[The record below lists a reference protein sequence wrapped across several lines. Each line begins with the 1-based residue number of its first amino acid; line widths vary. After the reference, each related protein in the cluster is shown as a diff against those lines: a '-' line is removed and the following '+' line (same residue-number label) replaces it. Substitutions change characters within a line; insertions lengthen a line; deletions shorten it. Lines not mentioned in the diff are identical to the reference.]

1 MEDNTIDP
9 VSIVVLE
16 SNTQVPSVTS
26 TNSTKATSERRGG
39 AGLYMCAHAHTEAR
53 GRHGMSDS
61 ITFYLLLLTQDL
73 FSMNLQ
79 LGCWPSDPSNLVS
92 PHTHTHPTVLRL
104 QVHTAILRFFSS
116 MWRFALSSSC
126 LSNKGSLS
134 PTEPPQYHFCQ
145 LERSLKK

>member
-26 TNSTKATSERRGG
+26 TNSTKVMSERRGG
-39 AGLYMCAHAHTEAR
+39 AGMNMCAHAHTEAR

-61 ITFYLLLLTQDL
+61 ITFYLLPLTQDL

-79 LGCWPSDPSNLVS
+79 LGRWPSDPSNLVS
-92 PHTHTHPTVLRL
+92 PHTHTPHCAEVTGAHS
-104 QVHTAILRFFSS
+104 HTKIFFINVEICTQFL
-116 MWRFALSSSC
+116 MLEQQGFAL
-126 LSNKGSLS
+126 
-134 PTEPPQYHFCQ
+134 TH
-145 LERSLKK
+145 